1 MASSKKAGGAKG
13 SAASKKVMGAK
24 KSTGARKPAATTKS
38 AAAVK
43 KAGAKKVGGASKT
56 AGVRATAG
64 KAAAAA
70 PVSFAKQIVP
80 LFRTMDV
87 QCMRSRGVFLIN
99 YDYMKDPDNANMVL
113 SMLQPDAEPRMPYG
127 GPYWTDA
134 SIQLFQDWINGGLQ
148 P

>member
-1 MASSKKAGGAKG
+1 MASSKKAGGT
-13 SAASKKVMGAK
+13 KKPAGTKNAGGAK
-24 KSTGARKPAATTKS
+24 KAT
-38 AAAVK
+38 
-43 KAGAKKVGGASKT
+43 GAKKA
-56 AGVRATAG
+56 AATAKKATG
-64 KAAAAA
+64 AKKALGTKKAASVKAA
-70 PVSFAKQIVP
+70 PAAVSFAKQIVP

-113 SMLQPDAEPRMPYG
+113 SMVSPDGDPRMPYG

-134 SIQLFQDWINGGLQ
+134 SIQLFQNWINGGLQ